1 MSAPANKVEGK
12 QGTKNLTFRK
22 YKDGD
27 QEWPSF
33 QSRIFSADET
43 DKCPTYV
50 HKTPPCQAS
59 CPSGEDIRGWLN
71 IVRGIEK
78 PPKAVAGS
86 VAVTMQEYAFRRS
99 TEANPFP
106 SMMGRVCPAPCQT
119 GCNRNAVE
127 DFVGINAV
135 EQYIGDFALEQNYTF
150 QAGPE
155 TGKKIAI
162 IGGGPA
168 GLSAAYQLRRK
179 GHAVTVFDD
188 HAELGGMAKYG
199 VPGYRLPRKHLDG
212 EINRI
217 TNMGVEVKLNTR
229 IGVDIAMADI
239 EKNYDATLMAIGL
252 KAGRALPVPNSDAPN
267 CISGVAFLE
276 AFNQGRLKAVAGRV
290 VVVGGGDTSVDVVSV
305 ARRLGYI
312 KDGKESDRP
321 EMVVMGHTAHDVA
334 ITAHKEGAD
343 VMLISMQPIEQMN
356 AAKHEIDD
364 AIREGVKIQGSIL
377 PKLVILDEKTGR
389 AIALRVVRLDYSS
402 GKMVE
407 IPGSEMDLEADLI
420 VSAIG
425 QSGNFAGLD
434 GLDNGRG
441 LIAADKFYQVPG
453 KPGVFACGDII
464 RPHLLTTV
472 IGQGSVAA
480 DSIDSY
486 LKKQDIAKR
495 PKVDVHHFNLL
506 DKLRE
511 VHLEPKPFQPDPD
524 KNLREVDRGLR
535 GTSEQGKAVGGFAIH
550 NYEDRSA
557 AEVAQSSELFLGH
570 FAYTDRIK
578 RTEIGPDAE
587 EVLGHFA
594 ERMVG
599 LTDKQAVDES
609 KRCMSCG
616 MCFECDNCVIYCP
629 QTAVKRT
636 PKSES
641 TMGRYVYTDYDLCIG
656 CHICAD
662 VCPTG
667 YIKMGMGD
675 H

>member
-1 MSAPANKVEGK
+1 MSAPAGK
-12 QGTKNLTFRK
+12 PEATSERTARRF
-22 YKDGD
+22 KDGD
-27 QEWPSF
+27 HEWGSA
-33 QSRIFSADET
+33 REKIFTADET

-71 IVRGIEK
+71 IVRGVEK
-78 PPKAVAGS
+78 PPKGTS
-86 VAVTMQEYAFRRS
+86 MQEYSFRRS
-99 TEANPFP
+99 TAANPFP
-106 SMMGRVCPAPCQT
+106 SMMGRVCPAPCQN

-127 DFVGINAV
+127 DYVGINAV
-135 EQYIGDFALEQNYTF
+135 EQYIGDYALEQNYAF
-150 QAGPE
+150 EAGPE
-155 TGKKIAI
+155 TGKRVAI
-162 IGGGPA
+162 VGGGPA

-179 GHAVTVFDD
+179 GHAVTLFDD

-199 VPGYRLPRKHLDG
+199 VPGYRLPRAHLDG

-217 TNMGVEVKLNTR
+217 IAMGVAVRLNTR
-229 IGVDIAMADI
+229 IGADVTMHDL
-239 EKNYDATLMAIGL
+239 ETGFDAVLLAIGC
-252 KAGRALPVPNSDAPN
+252 KSGRPLPVPGSDAPN

-276 AFNQGRLKAVAGRV
+276 AFNQGRLKSVAGRV

-305 ARRLGYI
+305 ARRLGYV
-312 KDGKESDRP
+312 KDMKEAERP
-321 EMVVMGHTAHDVA
+321 EVVVMGYTAHDVSA
-334 ITAHKEGAD
+334 MAARQGAE

-356 AAKHEIDD
+356 AAKHEIED
-364 AIREGVKIQGSIL
+364 AQREGVKIRGSLL
-377 PKLVILDEKTGR
+377 PVKVLLDERTGR
-389 AIALRVVRLDYSS
+389 AVALRVIELDYSS
-402 GKMVE
+402 GKPVE
-407 IPGSEMDLEADLI
+407 KPGTEMDLEADLV

-425 QSGNFAGLD
+425 QSGDLRGMEE
-434 GLDNGRG
+434 LDNGKG
-441 LIAADKFYQVPG
+441 LIAADRYYQVPNRQ
-453 KPGVFACGDII
+453 GVFACGDII

-472 IGQGSVAA
+472 IGQGSIAA
-480 DSIDSY
+480 DSIDRY
-486 LKKQDIAKR
+486 LGNKEMAKR
-495 PKVDVHHFNLL
+495 PKVDVHHFSLL

-511 VHLEPKPFQPDPD
+511 VNLEPKPFKANAEHD
-524 KNLREVDRGLR
+524 LREIDRGVR
-535 GTSEQGKAVGGFAIH
+535 GTSLTGKGVGGFAIH
-550 NYEDRSA
+550 NYEDRGA
-557 AEVAQSSELFLGH
+557 AEVCQSDELFLGH
-570 FAYTDRIK
+570 FPNQERI
-578 RTEIGPDAE
+578 RRSEIGPSAE

-636 PKSES
+636 PKTEA

>member
-1 MSAPANKVEGK
+1 MSIPA
-12 QGTKNLTFRK
+12 TKPEPKPSHTFRRFR
-22 YKDGD
+22 DGD
-27 QEWPSF
+27 QEWKSL
-33 QSRIFSADET
+33 QDRIFAGDES

-71 IVRGIEK
+71 IVRGVEK
-78 PPKAVAGS
+78 PPKGVAM
-86 VAVTMQEYAFRRS
+86 TEYAFRRS

-119 GCNRNAVE
+119 GCNRNKVE
-127 DFVGINAV
+127 DTVGINAV
-135 EQYIGDFALEQNYTF
+135 EQFIGDTALVNNYTF
-150 QAGPE
+150 QAGAE
-155 TGKKIAI
+155 TGRRVAI
-162 IGGGPA
+162 VGGGPA

-179 GHAVTVFDD
+179 GHAVTIFED

-199 VPGYRLPRKHLDG
+199 VPGYRLPRTHLDG

-217 TNMGVEVKLNTR
+217 VAMGVDVRTGMRVGRDVEL
-229 IGVDIAMADI
+229 
-239 EKNYDATLMAIGL
+239 EELQSQFDAVLIAIGC
-252 KAGRALPVPNSDAPN
+252 KAGRPLPVPGADAPN
-267 CISGVAFLE
+267 VISGVAFLE

-312 KDGKESDRP
+312 ENAKETERP
-321 EMVVMGHTAHDVA
+321 EFVVMGHTAHDVSTLA
-334 ITAHKEGAD
+334 ARHGAD
-343 VMLISMQPIEQMN
+343 VMLTSMQPIEEMN
-356 AAKHEIDD
+356 AAKHEIED
-364 AIREGVKIQGSIL
+364 AQREGVKIQGNLL
-377 PKLVILDEKTGR
+377 PKKVILDDKTGR
-389 AIALRVVRLDYSS
+389 AKALRLIEVQWEK
-402 GKMVE
+402 GKFSE
-407 IPGSEMDLEADLI
+407 KPGTEMDVEADLI
-420 VSAIG
+420 VVAIG
-425 QSGNFAGLD
+425 QSGDLAGMEA
-434 GLDNGRG
+434 LDNGKG
-441 LIAADKFYQVPG
+441 QIAADKFYQLPNRPG
-453 KPGVFACGDII
+453 LFACGDII

-472 IGQGSVAA
+472 IGQGSIAA
-480 DSIDSY
+480 DSIDRF
-486 LKKQDIAKR
+486 LTKQDVPKR

-506 DKLRE
+506 EKLRE
-511 VHLEPKPFQPDPD
+511 VKLEPAHYEASAANGPRPIDQ
-524 KNLREVDRGLR
+524 GLR
-535 GTSEQGKAVGGFAIH
+535 GTSLVGKAVGGFAIH

-557 AEVAQSSELFLGH
+557 AEVCKSDELFLGH
-570 FAYTDRIK
+570 FSYAERIK
-578 RTEIGPDAE
+578 RSEIGPSAE
-587 EVLGHFA
+587 EVLGHFE

-599 LTDKQAVDES
+599 LTEKQAVDEA

-636 PKSES
+636 PKTEA

-667 YIKMGMGD
+667 YIKMGLGD

>member
-1 MSAPANKVEGK
+1 MSSPEAKPEAKSVH
-12 QGTKNLTFRK
+12 TFRRF
-22 YKDGD
+22 KDGASQWRSH
-27 QEWPSF
+27 QE
-33 QSRIFSADET
+33 RIFAGDES

-71 IVRGIEK
+71 IVRGVEK
-78 PPKAVAGS
+78 APKGTS
-86 VAVTMQEYAFRRS
+86 MQEYAFRRS
-99 TEANPFP
+99 TDANPFP
-106 SMMGRVCPAPCQT
+106 SMMGRVCPAPCQA
-119 GCNRNAVE
+119 GCNRNKVE
-127 DFVGINAV
+127 DTVGINAV
-135 EQYIGDFALEQNYTF
+135 EQYIGDFALAQNFSF
-150 QAGPE
+150 QAGPD
-155 TGKKIAI
+155 TGKRVAI
-162 IGGGPA
+162 VGGGPA

-199 VPGYRLPRKHLDG
+199 VPGYRLPRTHLDG

-217 TNMGVEVKLNTR
+217 IAMGVEVRLNTR
-229 IGVDIAMADI
+229 IGKDIRLEDL
-239 EKNYDATLMAIGL
+239 EKDFDAVLVAIGC
-252 KAGRALPVPNSDAPN
+252 KAGRALPVPGADAPN
-267 CISGVAFLE
+267 VISGVAFLE

-305 ARRLGYI
+305 ARRLGYVE
-312 KDGKESDRP
+312 DAKETERP
-321 EMVVMGHTAHDVA
+321 ERVVMGHTAHDVSTLA
-334 ITAHKEGAD
+334 ARQGAD
-343 VMLISMQPIEQMN
+343 VMLTSMQPIEEMN
-356 AAKHEIDD
+356 AAKHEIED
-364 AIREGVKIQGSIL
+364 AQREGVKIRGNLL
-377 PKLVILDEKTGR
+377 PVKVLLDERSGR
-389 AIALRVVRLDYSS
+389 AKALRLVEVEWVK
-402 GKMVE
+402 GKPVE
-407 IPGSEMDLEADLI
+407 KPGTEMDLEADL
-420 VSAIG
+420 VVVAIG
-425 QSGNFAGLD
+425 QKGDLAGME
-434 GLDNGRG
+434 GLDNGKG
-441 LIAADKFYQVPG
+441 QIAADKYYQLPNRPG
-453 KPGVFACGDII
+453 LFACGDII

-480 DSIDSY
+480 DSIDRY
-486 LKKQDIAKR
+486 LRNQEMSKR

-511 VHLEPKPFQPDPD
+511 ANLEPKKYESSEANGPRPIDQ
-524 KNLREVDRGLR
+524 GLR
-535 GTSEQGKAVGGFAIH
+535 GTSLAGKSVGGFAVH

-557 AEVAQSSELFLGH
+557 AEVCKSEELFLGH
-570 FAYTDRIK
+570 FPYQERIK
-578 RTEIGPDAE
+578 RTEIGPSAE

-599 LTDKQAVDES
+599 LTDKQAVDEA

-636 PKSES
+636 PKSEA

-667 YIKMGMGD
+667 YIKMGLGD

>member
-1 MSAPANKVEGK
+1 MSAPASKPDARG
-12 QGTKNLTFRK
+12 GHTFRK
-22 YKDGD
+22 YKDGEHQWD
-27 QEWPSF
+27 SF
-33 QSRIFSADET
+33 QAQIFSADAT

-71 IVRGIEK
+71 IVRGVEK
-78 PPKAVAGS
+78 PPKG
-86 VAVTMQEYAFRRS
+86 TDMQEYAFRRS
-99 TEANPFP
+99 TAANPFP
-106 SMMGRVCPAPCQT
+106 SMMGRVCPAPCET
-119 GCNRNAVE
+119 GCNRNKVE
-127 DFVGINAV
+127 DTVGINAV
-135 EQYIGDFALEQNYTF
+135 EQYIGDFALAQGYAF
-150 QAGPE
+150 QAGAE
-155 TGKKIAI
+155 TGKRVAVV
-162 IGGGPA
+162 GGGPA

-179 GHAVTVFDD
+179 GHGVTLFDD

-199 VPGYRLPRKHLDG
+199 VPGYRLPRTHLDG

-217 TNMGVEVKLNTR
+217 VSMGVEVRNNTR
-229 IGVDIAMADI
+229 VGRDVALKDLESEFDAVLIAM
-239 EKNYDATLMAIGL
+239 GC
-252 KAGRALPVPNSDAPN
+252 KAGRSLPVPGADAPN

-276 AFNQGRLKAVAGRV
+276 AFNQGRLKSVAGRV

-305 ARRLGYI
+305 ARRLGYVE
-312 KDGKESDRP
+312 DLRESERP
-321 EMVVMGHTAHDVA
+321 EFVVLGHVAQDVSA
-334 ITAHKEGAD
+334 AAAKQGAD
-343 VMLISMQPIEQMN
+343 VMLISMQPVEQMN
-356 AAKHEIDD
+356 AAKHEIED
-364 AIREGVKIQGSIL
+364 AQREGVKIQGSL
-377 PKLVILDEKTGR
+377 MPVKVLLDEKSGR
-389 AIALRVVRLDYSS
+389 AIGLRVIALDYSS
-402 GKMVE
+402 GKPVE
-407 IPGSEMDLEADLI
+407 KPGTEMDLAADLI

-425 QSGNFAGLD
+425 QTGDLAGMEE
-434 GLDNGRG
+434 LDNGKG
-441 LIAADKFYQVPG
+441 LIAADKFYQVPNRRG
-453 KPGVFACGDII
+453 IFACGDIL

-480 DSIDSY
+480 ESIDHFLSNREFS
-486 LKKQDIAKR
+486 KR

-511 VHLEPKPFQPDPD
+511 VNLEPKAFKALETAD
-524 KNLREVDRGLR
+524 LREIDRGVR
-535 GTSEQGKAVGGFAIH
+535 GTALEGKGVGGFAIH

-557 AEVAQSSELFLGH
+557 AEVCKSEELFLGH
-570 FAYTDRIK
+570 FAYQERI
-578 RTEIGPDAE
+578 RRGEIGPSAE

-599 LTDKQAVDES
+599 LNDKQAVDEA

-629 QTAVKRT
+629 QIAVKRT
-636 PKSES
+636 PKAEA

>member
-1 MSAPANKVEGK
+1 MSAPAAKPEAK
-12 QGTKNLTFRK
+12 SEHTFRRFR
-22 YKDGD
+22 DGD
-27 QEWPSF
+27 HEWTSLQE
-33 QSRIFSADET
+33 RIFAGDES

-71 IVRGIEK
+71 IVRGVEK
-78 PPKAVAGS
+78 APKG
-86 VAVTMQEYAFRRS
+86 VTMPEYAFRRS

-119 GCNRNAVE
+119 GCNRNKVE
-127 DFVGINAV
+127 DYVGINAV
-135 EQYIGDFALEQNYTF
+135 EQFIGDTALEQGF
-150 QAGPE
+150 SFEAGPD
-155 TGKKIAI
+155 TGKRVAI
-162 IGGGPA
+162 IGGGPS

-179 GHAVTVFDD
+179 GHAVTIFED

-199 VPGYRLPRKHLDG
+199 VPGYRLPRTHLDG

-217 TNMGVEVKLNTR
+217 LSMGVEVRT
-229 IGVDIAMADI
+229 GVRVGRDVALKDLEAQF
-239 EKNYDATLMAIGL
+239 DAVLVAIGC
-252 KAGRALPVPNSDAPN
+252 KAGRPLPVPGADAPN
-267 CISGVAFLE
+267 VISGVAFLE
-276 AFNQGRLKAVAGRV
+276 AFNQGRLQAVAGRV

-305 ARRLGYI
+305 ARRLGYV
-312 KDGKESDRP
+312 DDAKETERP
-321 EMVVMGHTAHDVA
+321 EFVVMGHTAHDVSTLA
-334 ITAHKEGAD
+334 ARQGAD
-343 VMLISMQPIEQMN
+343 VMLTSMQPIEEMN
-356 AAKHEIDD
+356 AAKHEIED
-364 AIREGVKIQGSIL
+364 AQREGVKIQGNLL
-377 PKLVILDEKTGR
+377 PKQVILDDKTGR
-389 AIALRVVRLDYSS
+389 AKALRL
-402 GKMVE
+402 VE
-407 IPGSEMDLEADLI
+407 VQWNKNKFAEKPGTEMDVEADLI
-420 VSAIG
+420 VVAIG
-425 QSGNFAGLD
+425 QAGDLA
-434 GLDNGRG
+434 GMEELDNGKG
-441 LIAADKFYQVPG
+441 QIAADKYYQLPNRPG
-453 KPGVFACGDII
+453 LFACGDII

-472 IGQGSVAA
+472 IGQGSIAA
-480 DSIDSY
+480 DSIDRY
-486 LKKQDIAKR
+486 LSRQELPKR

-511 VHLEPKPFQPDPD
+511 VNLEPAKYEASAENGPRPIDQ
-524 KNLREVDRGLR
+524 GLR
-535 GTSEQGKAVGGFAIH
+535 GTSLQGKAVGGFAIH

-557 AEVAQSSELFLGH
+557 AEVCKSDELFLGH
-570 FAYTDRIK
+570 FPYQERIK
-578 RTEIGPDAE
+578 RTEIGPSAD

-599 LTDKQAVDES
+599 FTEKQAVDEA

-636 PKSES
+636 PKSEA

-667 YIKMGMGD
+667 YIKMGLGD

>member
-1 MSAPANKVEGK
+1 MSAPASKPEAKSGH
-12 QGTKNLTFRK
+12 TFRR

-27 QEWPSF
+27 HEWGSAQE
-33 QSRIFSADET
+33 QIFTADET

-71 IVRGIEK
+71 IVRGVEK
-78 PPKAVAGS
+78 PPKGTS
-86 VAVTMQEYAFRRS
+86 MQEYAFRRS
-99 TEANPFP
+99 TAANPFP

-127 DFVGINAV
+127 DTVGINAV
-135 EQYIGDFALEQNYTF
+135 EQYIGDYALEQNFAF
-150 QAGPE
+150 QAGPD
-155 TGKKIAI
+155 TGKRVAIA
-162 IGGGPA
+162 GGGPA

-179 GHAVTVFDD
+179 GHAVTLFDD
-188 HAELGGMAKYG
+188 HAGLGGMAKYG

-212 EINRI
+212 EIDRI
-217 TNMGVEVKLNTR
+217 TAMGVEVRLNTR
-229 IGVDIAMADI
+229 IGVDVHLK
-239 EKNYDATLMAIGL
+239 ELETGFDAVLLAIGC
-252 KAGRALPVPNSDAPN
+252 KAGRALPVPGANAPN

-276 AFNQGRLKAVAGRV
+276 AFNQGRLKSVAGRV

-305 ARRLGYI
+305 ARRLGYVQ
-312 KDGKESDRP
+312 DMKETERP
-321 EMVVMGHTAHDVA
+321 EFVVMGHTAHDVSSMA
-334 ITAHKEGAD
+334 ARQGAD

-356 AAKHEIDD
+356 AAKHEIED
-364 AIREGVKIQGSIL
+364 AQREGVKIRGSL
-377 PKLVILDEKTGR
+377 MPVKVLLDEQTGR
-389 AIALRVVRLDYSS
+389 AKALRVIELDYSS
-402 GKMVE
+402 GRPVE
-407 IPGSEMDLEADLI
+407 KPGTEMDLEADLV

-425 QSGNFAGLD
+425 QSGDLRGMEE
-434 GLDNGRG
+434 LDNGKG
-441 LIAADKFYQVPG
+441 LIAADKFYQLPNRR
-453 KPGVFACGDII
+453 GVFACGDII

-472 IGQGSVAA
+472 IGQGSIAA
-480 DSIDSY
+480 DSIDRY
-486 LKKQDIAKR
+486 LRKTEMAKR

-511 VHLEPKPFQPDPD
+511 VNLEPEPFKALEDPD
-524 KNLREVDRGLR
+524 MREIDRGLR
-535 GTSEQGKAVGGFAIH
+535 GTDLAGKAVGGFAIH

-557 AEVAQSSELFLGH
+557 AEVCKSDELFLGH
-570 FAYTDRIK
+570 FPYQERIK
-578 RTEIGPDAE
+578 RSEIGPSAE

-599 LTDKQAVDES
+599 LTDKQAVDEA

-629 QTAVKRT
+629 QVAVKRT
-636 PKSES
+636 PKAEA

-667 YIKMGMGD
+667 YIKMGLGD